1 MTKKLTSQSPDAMV
15 ISQQPDPELD
25 LSNVKSSLSD
35 RKPGI
40 LNKSIFVF

>member
-1 MTKKLTSQSPDAMV
+1 MTKKLTSQNPDAMV
-15 ISQQPDPELD
+15 ISHQSEPELN

-40 LNKSIFVF
+40 LNKRIFVF